1 MVNSHKR
8 PEEKTSFV
16 GFSRGKN
23 NVGRA
28 HAFLDDVFLFPSD
41 VHFQG

>member
-8 PEEKTSFV
+8 SEEKPSSV
-16 GFSRGKN
+16 GFSGGRN
-23 NVGRA
+23 DVGGA
-28 HAFLDDVFLFPSD
+28 HAFLDDVFLFPFA